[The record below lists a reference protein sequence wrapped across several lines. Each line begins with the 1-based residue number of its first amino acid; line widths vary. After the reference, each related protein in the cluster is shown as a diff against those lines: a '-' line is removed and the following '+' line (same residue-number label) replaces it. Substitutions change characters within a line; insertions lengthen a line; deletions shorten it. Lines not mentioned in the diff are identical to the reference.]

1 MLNYAFTWLT
11 AAKNTVVANPVTS
24 CAVFVALLVVIVGV
38 VIYFKR
44 VK

>member
-11 AAKNTVVANPVTS
+11 AAKNTVAANPATS
-24 CAVFVALLVVIVGV
+24 FAVFVALLVVIVGV
-38 VIYFKR
+38 VKR